1 MGVSVVDVDVV
12 AEVEVKADEALEM
25 TVPGPRSRTM
35 VEFLQHELS
44 DPQQK

>member
-1 MGVSVVDVDVV
+1 VD
-12 AEVEVKADEALEM
+12 M
-25 TVPGPRSRTM
+25 TVPGPRSKTR